1 MTSAPT
7 AQTIAPHAGQRPQNK
22 ENTLLYDLI
31 LKGGRVIDPSQDIDA
46 MLDVAFAGGKIAA
59 LAPDIPATDARI
71 SHNVTGK
78 MVTPGLIDLHTHV
91 YWGGTSLGVDA
102 DAIAR
107 RSGTTTFVDAGSAGA
122 GNLKGFRKH
131 VIEPSLPRIL
141 AYINISYA
149 GIYAFSK
156 NVMVGE
162 CGDMRLVHPQ
172 ECLAAAREH
181 RDIIV
186 GVKAR
191 IGAKAGGNS
200 GMAPL
205 VLAVEVADQ
214 LGLPV
219 MAHIDMPPPS
229 QREVLEI
236 LRPGDVLTH
245 CFRPFP
251 LAPNRADRS
260 IRAEVLAARER
271 GVIFDIG
278 HGYGG
283 FSFESCRAMMAQGIS
298 ADAISSDVH
307 ALCVDGPAHDLLS
320 VMSKFLA
327 IGMPLTEVIRA
338 TTSTVAKAIRRD
350 SLGSLRVGM
359 EGDATILGIHQEHAE
374 HVDVVGEVIQSE
386 EQLACAGMVIGG
398 ALLPDAGSV

>member
-1 MTSAPT
+1 MNSGDRVSSQGHEEETD
-7 AQTIAPHAGQRPQNK
+7 
-22 ENTLLYDLI
+22 LYDLI
-31 LKGGRVIDPSQDIDA
+31 LKGGRVMDPAQDLDA
-46 MLDVAFAGGKIAA
+46 PRDVAFTNGKVAAIGADLPADSARQTRDVRGKI
-59 LAPDIPATDARI
+59 
-71 SHNVTGK
+71 
-78 MVTPGLIDLHTHV
+78 VTPGLIDLHTHV

-102 DAIAR
+102 DPIAR
-107 RSGTTTFVDAGSAGA
+107 RSGTTTFIDAGSAGA
-122 GNLKGFRKH
+122 GNFAGFRKH
-131 VIEPSLPRIL
+131 VIEPSVPRIL
-141 AYINISYA
+141 AYINVSFA

-156 NVMVGE
+156 HVMVGE
-162 CGDMRLVHPQ
+162 CGDMRLVHPH
-172 ECLAAAREH
+172 ECLRVARENL
-181 RDIIV
+181 DVLV

-200 GMAPL
+200 GLAPL
-205 VLAVEVADQ
+205 HLAIEVADQ

-229 QREVLEI
+229 QREVLNI

-251 LAPNRADRS
+251 LAPVHADRS
-260 IRAEVLAARER
+260 IREEVLAARER

-283 FSFESCRAMMAQGIS
+283 FSFDSCRAMMDQGIM

-327 IGMPLTEVIRA
+327 LGMPLPEVIRA
-338 TTSTVAKAIRRD
+338 TTQNVAKAIRRED
-350 SLGSLRVGM
+350 LGTFAVGAA
-359 EGDATILGIHQEHAE
+359 GDATILEMRSETVE
-374 HVDVVGEVIQSE
+374 HVDVVGQVVRSD
-386 EQLACAGMVIGG
+386 EQLASSGMVIAGEWWPDPQG
-398 ALLPDAGSV
+398 A

>member
-1 MTSAPT
+1 MY
-7 AQTIAPHAGQRPQNK
+7 Q
-22 ENTLLYDLI
+22 LI

-46 MLDVAFAGGKIAA
+46 TLDVAFADGKVAEVAADIAPDKAQSVTNVVGKI
-59 LAPDIPATDARI
+59 
-71 SHNVTGK
+71 
-78 MVTPGLIDLHTHV
+78 VTPGLIDLHTHV

-102 DAIAR
+102 DDIAR

-122 GNLKGFRKH
+122 GNMAGFRKH
-131 VIEPSLPRIL
+131 VIEPSKPRIL

-149 GIYAFSK
+149 GIFAFSK

-162 CGDMRLVHPQ
+162 CGDMRLVHPH
-172 ECLAAAREH
+172 ECLKAARENL
-181 RDIIV
+181 DILV

-200 GMAPL
+200 GIAPL
-205 VLAVEVADQ
+205 HLAIEVADQ

-229 QREVLEI
+229 QKEVLEI

-251 LAPNRADRS
+251 VAPIRADRS
-260 IRAEVLAARER
+260 IREEVLDARER

-283 FSFESCRAMMAQGIS
+283 FSFDSCRALLEQGIT

-307 ALCVDGPAHDLLS
+307 ALCVDGPAHDLLA

-327 IGMPLTEVIRA
+327 IGMPLQDVIRA
-338 TTSTVAKAIRRD
+338 ATSNVARVLRRD
-350 SLGSLRVGM
+350 KLGTLKVGAV
-359 EGDATILGIHQEHAE
+359 GDATILELRNETVE
-374 HVDVVGEVIQSE
+374 HVDVVGEIIRSNK
-386 EQLACAGMVIGG
+386 QLGCAGMIIGG
-398 ALLPDAGSV
+398 ASWPEDA